1 MGRDDMETIHI
12 PIDAERIISTSS
24 KGDQS
29 KWRIG
34 NKWVKQ
40 NARSYEGQ
48 AEVHASLDM
57 QVYNRWA
64 SCVKHMVSWLMMK
77 FGFVLKARH

>member
-1 MGRDDMETIHI
+1 MRTTFRAVIDAAIYNKLNSYKIGCDEMETIHI

-34 NKWVKQ
+34 NKWV
-40 NARSYEGQ
+40 
-48 AEVHASLDM
+48 
-57 QVYNRWA
+57 
-64 SCVKHMVSWLMMK
+64 
-77 FGFVLKARH
+77 

>member
-1 MGRDDMETIHI
+1 METIHI

-40 NARSYEGQ
+40 NARGYEGQ
-48 AEVHASLDM
+48 AEVLASIVLECSTLDALNM
-57 QVYNRWA
+57 
-64 SCVKHMVSWLMMK
+64 SFISHVS
-77 FGFVLKARH
+77 FN

>member
-1 MGRDDMETIHI
+1 MEIIHI

-34 NKWVKQ
+34 TSGANKMHEDMKDKQ
-40 NARSYEGQ
+40 KYSPHLFSNAQRFQ
-48 AEVHASLDM
+48 AQIMSSINHVRF
-57 QVYNRWA
+57 N
-64 SCVKHMVSWLMMK
+64 
-77 FGFVLKARH
+77 